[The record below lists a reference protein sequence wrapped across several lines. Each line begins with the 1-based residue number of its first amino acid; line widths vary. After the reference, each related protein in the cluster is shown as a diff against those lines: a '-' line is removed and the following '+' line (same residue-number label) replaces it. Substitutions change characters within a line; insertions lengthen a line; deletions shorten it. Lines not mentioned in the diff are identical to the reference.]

1 MSSPM
6 QQMDA
11 NRSALS
17 GVDMAARFGQNPM
30 DPEKTT
36 VREYLERMGIQ
47 VDGPMSQLLDW
58 AKKQTALKQPGNK
71 PAAQPQTPNPP
82 GRPPVASTGPSG
94 GNLQSLMRDVRQ

>member
-11 NRSALS
+11 DRSALN

-30 DPEKTT
+30 DPENTT

-47 VDGPMSQLLDW
+47 VDGPVSQLLDW
-58 AKKQTALKQPGNK
+58 AKKQTALKQPGQK
-71 PAAQPQTPNPP
+71 PPAQPANPP
-82 GRPPVASTGPSG
+82 GRPPVATTGQSG